1 MLLFDSIAH
10 PTVSGSW
17 FGKTYDNTFEQLTQQ
32 YLENGIA
39 GGCAVSLPMMST
51 DDLQA
56 YYSKCLEQKLVQL
69 YPVAAINFDE
79 NDLEKKIR
87 AVKEMGYG
95 AVKIHTR
102 LSKIDFDKDLEKLKM
117 TFQLCEKYGLIIFFC
132 TYYHTTIELT
142 PVHPLSYYLIT
153 LLKSAPRVKI
163 VLLHGGDVNLLQLS
177 QLARFNPN
185 ILIDLSYTF
194 LKFRDSSLS
203 TDILFLMQH
212 LDKKICFGSDY
223 PEYTI
228 AVFKQEVDRLC
239 EKIAD
244 EEKKK
249 HIRYQ
254 NLRSFLNINP

>member
-10 PTVSGSW
+10 PTIDGCW
-17 FGKTYDNTFEQLTQQ
+17 FGKTYNNTFEQLAQQ
-32 YLENGIA
+32 YIENGIA
-39 GGCAVSLPMMST
+39 GGCAVSLPMMSIEE
-51 DDLQA
+51 LQA
-56 YYSKCLEQKLVQL
+56 YYNKCMEQKQVQL

-79 NDLEKKIR
+79 SDLREKIR
-87 AVKEMGYG
+87 AIREMGYK

-102 LSKIDFDKDLEKLKM
+102 LSKIDFDKDIEKLK
-117 TFQLCEKYGLIIFFC
+117 TAFRACEEQELIIFFC

-142 PVHPLSYYLIT
+142 PIHPLSYYLIR
-153 LLKSAPRVKI
+153 LLKSAPRIKI
-163 VLLHGGDVNLLQLS
+163 ILLHGGDVNLLQLS

-194 LKFRDSSLS
+194 LKFKDSSLG

-223 PEYTI
+223 PEYPV
-228 AVFKQEVDRLC
+228 AVFREEVDRLC
-239 EKIAD
+239 EKITD

-254 NLRSFLNINP
+254 NLRSFLNINQ